1 MLNPVELM
9 KLKKGWDTFVS
20 NHPKFPAFMQAAA
33 QGMIVEDSVVEV
45 TITDPEG
52 KAITTNL
59 KITQSDLEM
68 FESLKKMR
76 KIKQM
81 KA

>member
-9 KLKKGWDTFVS
+9 KMKKAWDAFVT

-33 QGMIVEDSVVEV
+33 QGMIVEDSIIE
-45 TITDPEG
+45 IAIIDPSG
-52 KAITTNL
+52 KEITTNL

-68 FESLKKMR
+68 FETLKKMR
-76 KIKQM
+76 
-81 KA
+81 

>member
-9 KLKKGWDTFVS
+9 KMKKAWDTFVT

-33 QGMIVEDSVVEV
+33 QGMIVEDSIIE
-45 TITDPEG
+45 IAIIDPSG
-52 KAITTNL
+52 KEITTNL

-76 KIKQM
+76 
-81 KA
+81 

>member
-9 KLKKGWDTFVS
+9 KFKKTWETFVA
-20 NHPKFPAFMQAAA
+20 NHPKFPAFMQAAS
-33 QGMIVEDSVVEV
+33 QGMIVEDSVIEV

-68 FESLKKMR
+68 FETLKRMR
-76 KIKQM
+76 
-81 KA
+81 

>member
-20 NHPKFPAFMQAAA
+20 NHPKFPAFMQAAS
-33 QGMIVEDSVVEV
+33 QGMIVEDSVVEI

-52 KAITTNL
+52 KSITTNL

-76 KIKQM
+76 
-81 KA
+81 